1 MRGKM
6 ATGAQ
11 TRVPAPLRARAA
23 SRLVRSFRA
32 RPIYSSSSAFLRSM
46 QKYSPKYVI
55 CAPTKTHPGKVSWG
69 ARRRKR
75 AALAIEPRLG
85 R

>member
-11 TRVPAPLRARAA
+11 TRVPAGACRVALG
-23 SRLVRSFRA
+23 SLV
-32 RPIYSSSSAFLRSM
+32 SSQADLLLIVCLFEIPAEVLPEKRHL
-46 QKYSPKYVI
+46 
-55 CAPTKTHPGKVSWG
+55 CANETNPGKVSWG